1 METPPIDRYGNGK
14 VVGFQFS
21 TRSESISEAGGGWV
35 QWDPGGMSEVDNL
48 YNLAEDC
55 GEITEADIREAD

>member
-14 VVGFQFS
+14 VVGFQLS

-35 QWDPGGMSEVDNL
+35 LELETKVHSKVRNH
-48 YNLAEDC
+48 
-55 GEITEADIREAD
+55 GEGPY